1 MSTHF
6 SPSFLFP
13 GSVYQANESKTRFDA
28 KHFPFNENIEYD
40 FHERT
45 MAQSD
50 QYQEITTKMHANT
63 HTQINKRRNK
73 CMEIALAQTQLKS
86 DTQIKES
93 LFCSDFSTQ
102 VPKKQR

>member
-28 KHFPFNENIEYD
+28 KYFPLNENIEYD
-40 FHERT
+40 FHEQT

-63 HTQINKRRNK
+63 HTNK
-73 CMEIALAQTQLKS
+73 
-86 DTQIKES
+86 
-93 LFCSDFSTQ
+93 
-102 VPKKQR
+102 

>member
-28 KHFPFNENIEYD
+28 KYFPFNENIEYV
-40 FHERT
+40 FHEQT

-50 QYQEITTKMHANT
+50 QY
-63 HTQINKRRNK
+63 
-73 CMEIALAQTQLKS
+73 
-86 DTQIKES
+86 
-93 LFCSDFSTQ
+93 
-102 VPKKQR
+102 